1 MSGLRAVFFDFGGV
15 LLRTEDRAGRRKWEA
30 RLSLPE
36 RGLEDAVFNGE
47 AARRASLGELP
58 ESAVWQ
64 SLAQRFGLDD
74 SQLEELQHD
83 FWAGDKL
90 DDQLVHFLRGLRPRY
105 KTGVLS
111 NAWTDARTA
120 FTEKYGLSSAVDAL
134 IISAEV
140 GVVKPDARIYR
151 LAAEALGVLPE
162 EAVFVDDSAQNV
174 QGARAAGMKAVQFV
188 STAQTV
194 KEVRQLLDDGR

>member
-15 LLRTEDRAGRRKWEA
+15 LLRTEDRTGRRKWEA
-30 RLSLPE
+30 RLGLPE
-36 RGLEDAVFNGE
+36 RGLEEAVFNGE
-47 AARRASLGELP
+47 AARRASVGELP

-83 FWAGDKL
+83 FWAGDRL
-90 DDQLVHFLRGLRPRY
+90 DDELVHFLRGLRPRH

-120 FTEKYGLSSAVDAL
+120 FTQKYGLSSAVDAL

-140 GVVKPDARIYR
+140 GVMKPDARIYR